1 MVSWRTRN
9 SAHNFYPTD
18 ISLDDDCCSSQDHDD
33 DDDTINITIMPAE
46 TPSSKTDITPGTPG
60 TAVSLVSG
68 DLPPMSP
75 PTPTIGGGECSGH
88 ATSFTADSPYF
99 SSYVDAEMASVNVL
113 HDTVRDVS
121 ARARTFGKCGALM
134 AEATRRLSQACR
146 LQPSGASASAEQTEG
161 VDNKEKENNSVE
173 EPRQAVGPE
182 MESCLKILGGVS
194 YELCLICLF
203 DASHTK

>member
-1 MVSWRTRN
+1 
-9 SAHNFYPTD
+9 
-18 ISLDDDCCSSQDHDD
+18 
-33 DDDTINITIMPAE
+33 MPAQ
-46 TPSSKTDITPGTPG
+46 TPPSKNTDMITRTPGG

-75 PTPTIGGGECSGH
+75 PTPTIGSSSGH
-88 ATSFTADSPYF
+88 ATATAAASFTADSPYF

-113 HDTVRDVS
+113 HDTVRDIS

-146 LQPSGASASAEQTEG
+146 LQPSGSSAEQTEG
-161 VDNKEKENNSVE
+161 DDSKDKENNSVE
-173 EPRQAVGPE
+173 ERRQAVGPE

-194 YELCLICLF
+194 YM
-203 DASHTK
+203 

>member
-1 MVSWRTRN
+1 
-9 SAHNFYPTD
+9 
-18 ISLDDDCCSSQDHDD
+18 
-33 DDDTINITIMPAE
+33 MPAE
-46 TPSSKTDITPGTPG
+46 TPPPKADITPGTPG

-75 PTPTIGGGECSGH
+75 PTPTIGSSSGH
-88 ATSFTADSPYF
+88 ATATAAASFTADSPYF

-113 HDTVRDVS
+113 HDTVRDIS

-146 LQPSGASASAEQTEG
+146 LQPSGSSAEQTEG
-161 VDNKEKENNSVE
+161 DDSKDKENNSVE
-173 EPRQAVGPE
+173 ERRQAVGPE

-194 YELCLICLF
+194 YQMKCMKYAVLP
-203 DASHTK
+203 D